1 MPRYDAYR
9 IDGNIFT
16 SVVPPPPSTFFA
28 HNVLRTNLVA
38 VGLDDVS
45 GRIESTATLRT
56 RWRSDV
62 VVGTILEG
70 PRGIRWIVTE
80 TSDVEGGIR
89 WLDMAVT
96 SYQFVDGAQPADDP
110 DWTAPTGY
118 TLAVSGVGVQSLRVI
133 YVPTRAQGGGEV
145 FYFENPPGAVGAI
158 PSGLRV
164 RLPPGNEPGTLTGS
178 AVVQAGD
185 RLIPRTVMRIRG
197 ELNGFSFTLLPT
209 PAGQIPPSGRY
220 NPAVGDW
227 FRVESG

>member
-1 MPRYDAYR
+1 MPRYNPYR

-28 HNVLRTNLVA
+28 HHVSRTNLVA
-38 VGLDDVS
+38 VGLDDLQ

-56 RWRSDV
+56 RWRADV

-80 TSDVEGGIR
+80 TSDVDGGIR

-96 SYQFVDGAQPADDP
+96 SYQYIDGAQPADDP
-110 DWTAPTGY
+110 DWTAPAGY

-133 YVPTRAQGGGEV
+133 YVPGAGQGEV

-164 RLPPGNEPGTLTGS
+164 LLPPGNEAGTLAGS

-185 RLIPRTVMRIRG
+185 RLIPRTVMRTRDG
-197 ELNGFSFTLLPT
+197 VLNGFSFTLLPT
-209 PAGQIPPSGRY
+209 PAGQIPPAGRY